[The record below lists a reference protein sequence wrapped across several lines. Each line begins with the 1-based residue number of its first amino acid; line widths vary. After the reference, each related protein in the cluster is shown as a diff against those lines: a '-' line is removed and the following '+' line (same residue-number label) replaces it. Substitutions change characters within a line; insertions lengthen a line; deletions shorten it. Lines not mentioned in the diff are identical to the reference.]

1 MSSIELYRIKKRIE
15 EAVNILVVSHH
26 DPDGDALGSSLGL
39 SLFLNSIEKKTTVYN
54 RDKCPEYLNFID
66 SSNLVNSIE
75 NSATNWTKNPK
86 ASN

>member
-39 SLFLNSIEKKTTVYN
+39 SLFLNSIEKK
-54 RDKCPEYLNFID
+54 PLFITEI
-66 SSNLVNSIE
+66 NAQNI
-75 NSATNWTKNPK
+75 
-86 ASN
+86 

>member
-39 SLFLNSIEKKTTVYN
+39 SLFLNSIEKKN
-54 RDKCPEYLNFID
+54 HCL
-66 SSNLVNSIE
+66 
-75 NSATNWTKNPK
+75 
-86 ASN
+86 